1 MHKVEESYNGQQ
13 QIAKT
18 FIKEIANANAGSSW
32 IPAGSVRLIVQ
43 L

>member
-1 MHKVEESYNGQQ
+1 MYKVEESYNRQ
-13 QIAKT
+13 QIAKI
-18 FIKEIANANAGSSW
+18 FIKEIAQANAGSSW